1 MVAATK
7 FTGFPAAVSLIVV
20 NVESNIVATIKFVT
34 PLLNFLIFFFNWEYI
49 WVTHIM
55 GCR

>member
-1 MVAATK
+1 MIFKLVMVAATK

-34 PLLNFLIFFFNWEYI
+34 PLLNFLIFFFN
-49 WVTHIM
+49 
-55 GCR
+55 